1 MLAVEQTTLV
11 LLLILMLGLL
21 IPDLFR
27 RFKLPFIVSTIQSSS
42 TRKYFREI
50 QWEKKTLTS
59 Y

>member
-11 LLLILMLGLL
+11 LLLILMPGLL

-27 RFKLPFIVSTIQSSS
+27 RFKPPFTVSTIQSSS
-42 TRKYFREI
+42 TRKSFSEI
-50 QWEKKTLTS
+50 QCEKKMLTS